1 MQSGCKAQWRNVT
14 MKTYRIA
21 AAGDLE
27 SLVCEDAADPTP
39 AAHEV
44 LVRVMATSLNYRD
57 LMIIEDRYGQPIR
70 PGVIPLSDGA
80 GEVIAVGE
88 GVTRAK
94 AGDRVAGTF
103 FADWVGGPFS
113 RGLSMTQR
121 GSFQD
126 GFLATHRIIGEESF
140 VHIPS
145 HLSYEEAATLPCA
158 ALTAWTTL
166 TGGRGVRA
174 GDTVLT
180 LGTGGVS
187 LFAVQLAKCLGAR
200 VISTTSSDDKAAWLK
215 ALGADHV
222 INYVETPDWDKAVRQ
237 ITNGEGVD
245 CVVEVA
251 GTATLEKSLK
261 SVAVGGDVGL
271 IGGVGGGAPN
281 LDIRAFTQAVATL
294 RRIVVGSRADFEA
307 MNRALTVHGLRPVI
321 DRVFPFADAHDAYRH
336 LASGKHVGKVVITHS
351 D

>member
-1 MQSGCKAQWRNVT
+1 MKA
-14 MKTYRIA
+14 YRLD
-21 AAGDLE
+21 AAGGIDALKLEEMPDL
-27 SLVCEDAADPTP
+27 AP

-44 LVRVMATSLNYRD
+44 LVRVRATSLNYRD
-57 LMIIEDRYGQPIR
+57 LMIIEGRYGQPIR

-80 GEVIAVGE
+80 GEVVAVGA

-94 AGDRVAGTF
+94 VGDRVAGTF
-103 FADWVGGPFS
+103 FAGWIGGRFS
-113 RGLSMTQR
+113 RASGATQR
-121 GSFQD
+121 GSLED
-126 GFLATHRIIGEESF
+126 GFLATHRVINEESF
-140 VHIPS
+140 VHIPD

-158 ALTAWTTL
+158 ALTAWSTL
-166 TGGRGVRA
+166 TGGRGVQA

-187 LFAVQLAKCLGAR
+187 LFAVQLAKLLGAR
-200 VISTTSSDDKAAWLK
+200 VISTTSGAAKAARLT

-222 INYVETPDWDKAVRQ
+222 INYNEVPDWDKAVRE

-271 IGGVGGGAPN
+271 IGGVGGGAPT
-281 LDIRAFTQAVATL
+281 LDVRVFAQAVATM

-307 MNRALTVHGLRPVI
+307 MNRAIAVHALHPVI
-321 DRVFPFADAHDAYRH
+321 DRVFPFADVRAAYQH
-336 LASGKHVGKVVITHS
+336 LSSGSHVGKVVIAH
-351 D
+351 DL